1 MTALQDLHTL
11 VDWLPE
17 CARGEAH
24 QILLAHLKKCDPVAY
39 ALFTAPED
47 DEPETEAERAAMAEV
62 YADIREGRGYWV
74 SHEEVKTRMARL
86 S

>member
-17 CARGEAH
+17 CAQGEAR
-24 QILLAHLKKCDPVAY
+24 QILLAHLKKHDPVAY

-62 YADIREGRGYWV
+62 YADIREGRGYWI
-74 SHEEVKTRMARL
+74 SHEEVKKRIL
-86 S
+86 DLP

>member
-17 CARGEAH
+17 CAREEAH
-24 QILLAHLKKCDPVAY
+24 QILLDHLKKCDPVAY
-39 ALFTAPED
+39 AFFTAPED